1 MKTKILSTLGIL
13 FLAIGMVS
21 AQDQKE
27 SKEDKAEKR
36 KAEKIA
42 FITTKLE
49 LTPDEAEKFWPIYN
63 EFENKMME
71 LHKERKQN
79 KPKKKVS
86 EMTDQ
91 ELEEL
96 MQSHF
101 SFEQK
106 ELDLKK
112 EYHEKFKA
120 VLPIKKVA
128 QLYHLEMEFRRQ
140 QHKGGPKPPHP
151 PAPGD
156 APPAPRK

>member
-1 MKTKILSTLGIL
+1 MKTKILSTFGIL
-13 FLAIGMVS
+13 FLAMGMFT

-49 LTPDEAEKFWPIYN
+49 LTPQEAEKFWPIYN
-63 EFENKMME
+63 EFENKMSE
-71 LHKERKQN
+71 LHKERRQN

-86 EMTDQ
+86 DMTDK
-91 ELEEL
+91 EVEDLL
-96 MQSHF
+96 QSHF
-101 SFEQK
+101 TFEQK

-128 QLYHLEMEFRRQ
+128 KLYHLEMEFRR

-151 PAPGD
+151 PAPGNAP
-156 APPAPRK
+156 APPKN